1 VHRNDFF
8 SKNCVGFITGRGG
21 RAGWNSDALHLAQ
34 GHFATGKVFAEY
46 GSAHVELWLEG
57 PVQKGEVA
65 VKPVGTWRNTADP
78 STKIKGRK
86 KNQSVVEP
94 DGLRGYWIPTM
105 IPTQL
110 ENRRDW
116 RMNKRN

>member
-1 VHRNDFF
+1 MIFF
-8 SKNCVGFITGRGG
+8 SKNCVEFITGRGG

-65 VKPVGTWRNTADP
+65 VKPGGTWEKHRRP
-78 STKIKGRK
+78 QH
-86 KNQSVVEP
+86 KNQRKEKKS
-94 DGLRGYWIPTM
+94 
-105 IPTQL
+105 
-110 ENRRDW
+110 
-116 RMNKRN
+116 KCC